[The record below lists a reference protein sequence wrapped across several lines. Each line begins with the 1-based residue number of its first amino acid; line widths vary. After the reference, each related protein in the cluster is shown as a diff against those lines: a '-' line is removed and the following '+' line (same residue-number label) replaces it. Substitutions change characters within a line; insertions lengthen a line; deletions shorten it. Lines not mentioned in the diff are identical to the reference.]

1 MYFFFLDFCPTCI
14 SPPPPTSLLSFPRSS
29 LPSQSAHH
37 TNTQQL
43 FKQQLEN
50 QKKRGSGE
58 LYIFFKD
65 ERWERV
71 LRGSGDG
78 QMRDNHNKLLQKQR
92 NVLKTKEERSSDQD
106 ESEAKKAQI
115 LDSKLYPTEKREGKK
130 EIYAFNGAHL
140 LPLLPP
146 LWRNNWNSEKKTL
159 FVDVSTSSWF
169 GDSLIKRTRNA
180 SK

>member
-1 MYFFFLDFCPTCI
+1 M
-14 SPPPPTSLLSFPRSS
+14 
-29 LPSQSAHH
+29 
-37 TNTQQL
+37 
-43 FKQQLEN
+43 
-50 QKKRGSGE
+50 
-58 LYIFFKD
+58 
-65 ERWERV
+65 

-92 NVLKTKEERSSDQD
+92 NVLKTKKERSSDQD

-146 LWRNNWNSEKKTL
+146 L
-159 FVDVSTSSWF
+159 
-169 GDSLIKRTRNA
+169 
-180 SK
+180 